1 MQTCGTFKFSKCNDD
16 PVALTRERTVAIFI
30 IVCAGALQ
38 VFNRRTDLAGPDAV
52 VYLRHAQESQGLGFW
67 SDPSAFGERYWPM
80 GYSTVLGLID
90 GLKPLTPNTVQL
102 LQIAL
107 VLATAILCWRMTRH
121 LGIGI
126 SLVVLG
132 AVAFNPDLIWAGRTV
147 AYEGLLAFLIVVALW
162 CVWRAKPRSTL
173 LIIGLGLVGGASL
186 GLAVLVS
193 GRALVL
199 FPLFAWMIGR
209 WGWPA
214 FVSFF
219 ATFSAP
225 IFAWSIRNALVMGEF
240 TPLSGNMRI
249 NLWIGNNPQATTGGY
264 MAPPFA
270 PGGYAKETL
279 AFLVNDPESFLS
291 LALRRQARLVTPVF
305 DEFSDVGIM
314 TLLLT
319 LLTTLVLLLVVGG
332 LLLWWAGLFWQ
343 GRKGVPSVFPPAVM
357 ASIYLLFA
365 MPFQIEPRFRIAV
378 TPLMIMVAVPTL
390 ITLVQRIRSRS
401 STRNP
406 SSLTTGKSES
416 SVITTVRPK

>member
-1 MQTCGTFKFSKCNDD
+1 M
-16 PVALTRERTVAIFI
+16 ALTRENTVATII
-30 IVCAGALQ
+30 IVCAGVLQ
-38 VFNRRTDLAGPDAV
+38 VLNRRNDLAGPDAV
-52 VYLRHAQESQGLGFW
+52 VYLRHAQESQGQGFW

-90 GLKPLTPNTVQL
+90 SLKPLTPNTVQT

-107 VLATAILCWRMTRH
+107 VLTTAILCWRMTRH
-121 LGIGI
+121 LGTGI

-132 AVAFNPDLIWAGRTV
+132 AVAFSPDLIWAGRTV
-147 AYEGLLAFLIVVALW
+147 AYEGLLAFLIVIALW
-162 CVWRAKPRSTL
+162 CVWRVKPQSTG

-214 FVSFF
+214 LVSFV
-219 ATFSAP
+219 ATFAAP
-225 IFAWSIRNALVMGEF
+225 IAAWSIRNLLVMGQF

-264 MAPPFA
+264 MAPPVPPNGYLSDSFA
-270 PGGYAKETL
+270 
-279 AFLVNDPESFLS
+279 FFVNDPAAFLS
-291 LALRRQARLVTPVF
+291 LTLRRQARLITPVF
-305 DEFSDVGIM
+305 DEFSDVGNV
-314 TLLLT
+314 TLFFSI
-319 LLTTLVLLLVVGG
+319 LTTLVLFLVAAG
-332 LLLWWAGLFWQ
+332 LLLWWAGLLWQ
-343 GRKGVPSVFPPAVM
+343 GKKGVPMVLPPAVM
-357 ASIYLLFA
+357 ASVYLLFA

-401 STRNP
+401 GTRNP
-406 SSLTTGKSES
+406 SSLIPGK
-416 SVITTVRPK
+416 K